1 MIMFESTMS
10 IACPISQEPELTS
23 KWWLRAPWAKPC
35 VSCKY
40 LNQVM
45 IFETNTQHKERGRG
59 TTNEQQ
65 NSSFFQRAKTTLHRE
80 GKRGSTDIQN
90 LSWST
95 GLADI
100 VVLQRN
106 ALHVYS
112 GADSIPFQ
120 TLLRSPSSLPSH
132 DLICKAAISVV
143 VAFAL
148 VLLHCLQ
155 PAHDL
160 QYRLD
165 TATSSV
171 SSHF

>member
-1 MIMFESTMS
+1 MMAESTMS
-10 IACPISQEPELTS
+10 NPMCFTQAPESSDNLCDQYLAQRERERNNKRTA
-23 KWWLRAPWAKPC
+23 KWFL
-35 VSCKY
+35 
-40 LNQVM
+40 
-45 IFETNTQHKERGRG
+45 
-59 TTNEQQ
+59 
-65 NSSFFQRAKTTLHRE
+65 FQRAKPTLDRE
-80 GKRGSTDIQN
+80 GERGSTDIQN